1 MFRGF
6 RGHAFLVVDRFLI
19 MNISLISSPHPRGH
33 RDLVM
38 AVARE
43 ISAGLEVRRVF
54 GDIG

>member
-1 MFRGF
+1 MFVAMF
-6 RGHAFLVVDRFLI
+6 NEPLAV
-19 MNISLISSPHPRGH
+19 NITDISSPHPLGH

-43 ISAGLEVRRVF
+43 IGAGLEVHRVF